1 MILGVLLCSGFS
13 RRMGTD
19 KLKLRLGDKT
29 VVEHVVEHI
38 LKSKVDRLIIIYGEE
53 GILEELKD
61 YDVKKVYNP
70 LRHLGQ
76 SEAVKLGASMIDGE
90 DGICFFMGDQPLL
103 TPKTI
108 DRLIDRFNETKQ
120 DIIIPTYGD
129 SNGSPVIFPKSLK
142 DELLSLSGDYGGRAV
157 IKAYK
162 DLVKLIQID
171 DEIEGKDMDNDSDF
185 NIIKEFWKE
194 KSK

>member
-19 KLKLRLGDKT
+19 KLRLRLGDKT
-29 VVEHVVEHI
+29 VVEHVVENI
-38 LKSKVDRLIIIYGEE
+38 LNSKVDKLVVIYGDIS
-53 GILEELKD
+53 ILDDLNG
-61 YDVKKVYNP
+61 YDIKKVYNP

-103 TPKTI
+103 TPETI
-108 DRLIDRFNETKQ
+108 DKLIDRFSETKQ
-120 DIIIPTYGD
+120 DIIIPVYGD
-129 SNGSPVIFPKSLK
+129 SNGSPVIFPSTLK

-157 IKAYK
+157 IKAHK
-162 DLVKLIQID
+162 DLIKLIQVD
-171 DEIEGKDMDNDSDF
+171 DEIEGRDMDNDSDY
-185 NIIKEFWKE
+185 NIIKEFWKD